1 MLYLLNPLQGKI
13 GRGRWWLMQLAIFVL
28 VVLGLFATAFLFA
41 DFDAPA
47 GTRNGSENAMLAMII
62 VGMIYMNFV
71 TCVNLL
77 RDSARS
83 GFWYLTFLLPM
94 VGTGLMIYF
103 CGLEAGR
110 TRQSA

>member
-13 GRGRWWLMQLAIFVL
+13 GRGRWWLMQLVIFVL
-28 VVLGLFATAFLFA
+28 VIAGLFMTAFLFA

-47 GTRNGSENAMLAMII
+47 DTRNSSENVMLALILVAM
-62 VGMIYMNFV
+62 VYMNFA
-71 TCVNLL
+71 TCVNRL
-77 RDSARS
+77 RDSMRS

-103 CGLEAGR
+103 CGVEAG
-110 TRQSA
+110 QKQEA

>member
-13 GRGRWWLMQLAIFVL
+13 GRGRWWLMQLAIFGL
-28 VVLGLFATAFLFA
+28 AIAGLFATAFLFA

-47 GTRNGSENAMLAMII
+47 GTRNGSENAMLALI
-62 VGMIYMNFV
+62 VVGVVYMNFA
-71 TCVNLL
+71 TCVNRL
-77 RDSARS
+77 RDSMRS

-103 CGLEAGR
+103 CGLEAGKKHE
-110 TRQSA
+110 A